1 MADQRPVV
9 LCLGDSHTEG
19 VYGGNWMAS
28 LAKEFPQLRFV
39 NRGGRAEPSWAGLGG
54 LGRLLAAGILTQ
66 AQLTRW

>member
-19 VYGGNWMAS
+19 VYGGNWVAS

-39 NRGGRAEPSWAGLGG
+39 NRGGRAALSRAGVRGLGS
-54 LGRLLAAGILTQ
+54 
-66 AQLTRW
+66 